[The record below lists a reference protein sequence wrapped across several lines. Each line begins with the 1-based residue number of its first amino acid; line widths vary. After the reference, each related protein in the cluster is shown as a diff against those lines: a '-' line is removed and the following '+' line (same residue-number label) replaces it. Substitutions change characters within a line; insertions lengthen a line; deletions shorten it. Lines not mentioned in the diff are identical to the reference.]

1 MLEAREQS
9 TSLEYAIFLR
19 IREEVGKYIQ
29 RLQSLAQALATVDV
43 LQAREMVSGRL
54 SVKSERLCVIP
65 QDEDE
70 TLCWGFECT
79 DGAAD
84 YWVFVNAKTRE
95 IEQILRV
102 ITTNQGEAAL

>member
-1 MLEAREQS
+1 MP
-9 TSLEYAIFLR
+9 
-19 IREEVGKYIQ
+19 
-29 RLQSLAQALATVDV
+29 TVDV
-43 LQAREMVSGRL
+43 LQAREMVSSRL